1 MVVLYRAQLDWWNF
15 FYPFLGSF
23 DLVWKGG
30 LWICFWDNWG
40 FESCKVFRT
49 SIYHE
54 AHYF

>member
-40 FESCKVFRT
+40 FESCK